1 MASGYFDSYKRKK
14 KVRQPGFWA
23 MVGRGWRKF
32 KAFLGSELWYCPHGW
47 DRFCP
52 KCRRWRVR
60 QMAQKAGLQEIVK
73 ARKGKSVQPIF
84 DDIYEE
90 MEAEDLEVLREMR
103 DMASLPESS
112 EDVEPSEP
120 QSRPETERRTEA
132 CPGCKDPDKIVGECC
147 ILCGHVTGQDIP
159 YDVPEAKEHP

>member
-1 MASGYFDSYKRKK
+1 MARRKK
-14 KVRQPGFWA
+14 KVRRPGFWA

-90 MEAEDLEVLREMR
+90 MEAEDLDVLGEME
-103 DMASLPESS
+103 DMLGVSLPESS

-120 QSRPETERRTEA
+120 QPRPETEEEMETCKICGNVKRVA
-132 CPGCKDPDKIVGECC
+132 DLCPS
-147 ILCGHVTGQDIP
+147 CGHVTGEDVP
-159 YDVPEAKEHP
+159 YDVPEKTAEDEEDLE